1 MRNIEVNFKGKP
13 IPIGGGCY
21 LSTTDAF
28 YRGALK
34 DVSRT
39 LKAEQH
45 DAATCVIFNDT
56 NMFKHQHR
64 SRLNKAFR
72 IGYLKMKKR
81 YGDDEVQEEAAEIWK
96 LTSEEQ
102 QRLSEEG
109 TQQVLSTA
117 FVDALT
123 DLFGKWRDKFTEEE
137 NGWIA
142 THVLQ
147 EAEVLTSLTIDDK
160 AADQFLTDITPVRLR
175 IRKLT
180 SRECFRLMGLNE
192 SEIDTIQ
199 ATGLSNSAQYKLA
212 GNSIVV
218 DVLTYLF
225 ENLFY
230 PPTQLEGQLTL
241 F

>member
-1 MRNIEVNFKGKP
+1 MKKRKITAFDDYNSTPPRWDLEV
-13 IPIGGGCY
+13 IG
-21 LSTTDAF
+21 SITTQFGNPAP
-28 YRGALK
+28 RHGWKL
-34 DVSRT
+34 VEIT
-39 LKAEQH
+39 
-45 DAATCVIFNDT
+45 FNDT

-123 DLFGKWRDKFTEEE
+123 DLFTRWQSKFTEEE
-137 NGWIA
+137 NEWIA

-160 AADQFLTDITPVRLR
+160 AAGQFLTDITPVRLR

-180 SRECFRLMGLNE
+180 PRETGRLMGLRDE
-192 SEIDTIQ
+192 EIDTMF
-199 ATGLSNSAQYKLA
+199 ATGISNSAMYKLH